1 MLDSQEQTQFKS
13 VWETTNAAQ
22 TMPSAISASRSVSS
36 IQPQYS
42 FNTRQI
48 YSYQPVQQP
57 TWKSN
62 NFQLKSYA
70 TERKNQKDI
79 LTMLLIGIS
88 ISLIIC
94 GVPLTVTVTL
104 YVQQKT
110 VTASTAA
117 TSATS
122 STVSISQPSSSCS
135 CDFGLA
141 TTWYLFSG
149 SPGTQLTTIA
159 VIIGYCGTNYP
170 GCFNGTLPTVVGATT
185 TGMIRVN

>member
-1 MLDSQEQTQFKS
+1 M
-13 VWETTNAAQ
+13 
-22 TMPSAISASRSVSS
+22 R
-36 IQPQYS
+36 
-42 FNTRQI
+42 
-48 YSYQPVQQP
+48 
-57 TWKSN
+57 
-62 NFQLKSYA
+62 
-70 TERKNQKDI
+70 DI
-79 LTMLLIGIS
+79 LLRRT
-88 ISLIIC
+88 
-94 GVPLTVTVTL
+94 TVFNFL
-104 YVQQKT
+104 ET

>member
-42 FNTRQI
+42 FNTRQM

-117 TSATS
+117 TSAT
-122 STVSISQPSSSCS
+122 
-135 CDFGLA
+135 